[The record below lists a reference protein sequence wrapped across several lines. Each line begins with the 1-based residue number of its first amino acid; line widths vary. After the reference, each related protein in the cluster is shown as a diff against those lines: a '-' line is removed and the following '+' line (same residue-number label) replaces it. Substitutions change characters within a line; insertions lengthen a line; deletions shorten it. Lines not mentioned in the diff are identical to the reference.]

1 MIKLDK
7 KNLDRIKELIDNI
20 EKDSNGLTMGDIA
33 ELRVIIE
40 TLERAHEISTV
51 DYAPYTTLKMKVD
64 EDNDSTFKKMPKQK
78 SSPNPMLYKD
88 SEWISACSDI
98 TRIKS
103 PIVSVDELGLGPKGV
118 K

>member
-7 KNLDRIKELIDNI
+7 KNLDRIKELINNI

-51 DYAPYTTLKMKVD
+51 DYAYTTLKD
-64 EDNDSTFKKMPKQK
+64 EYDPIKTPLKMPKQK

-88 SEWISACSDI
+88 PEWTICSSDI

-103 PIVSVDELGLGPKGV
+103 PIATVDVDELGLGPKGV